1 MQMSRRTRAKLR
13 KESFLMLFAFQAAS
27 RSQEERVI
35 FHFSQLSIACM
46 ENCGKASSK
55 KPFSNV
61 SS

>member
-13 KESFLMLFAFQAAS
+13 KESFLKGFLAFQAAS

-46 ENCGKASSK
+46 ENCGKASSRK
-55 KPFSNV
+55 SFSNV
-61 SS
+61 S